1 MSPNPS
7 QRGAR
12 PRKGSLGGDGYDRSR
27 LTERGRL
34 CVKLQLDSAKWKVRK
49 RRDPAVGPGVGE
61 GRLSCFADLHHHDLR
76 SGKPPEGRLD
86 GGEMARVLG
95 KVLEVLGKTPA
106 APEPRESALDHPAAR
121 QDDKGFTS
129 SLRLTISMRSNGT
142 FVTARQRAMRCSR
155 YRPRPIRAQG
165 SAGVSCRA
173 LTRRRGG
180 PGSRQSGQSPG
191 LSPSCRRRNPPGRL
205 CRPLSADF
213 NDWLSRTAAEG
224 LASRPTRSRSATC
237 SSVQF

>member
-1 MSPNPS
+1 MSPNS

-12 PRKGSLGGDGYDRSR
+12 PRKGWLGGDGYDRSR

-34 CVKLQLDSAKWKVRK
+34 CVKLQLDSANWKVLK
-49 RRDPAVGPGVGE
+49 RPDPAVGPGVGE
-61 GRLSCFADLHHHDLR
+61 GRLSCFADLHHHDVR

-129 SLRLTISMRSNGT
+129 SLRLTISMR
-142 FVTARQRAMRCSR
+142 
-155 YRPRPIRAQG
+155 
-165 SAGVSCRA
+165 
-173 LTRRRGG
+173 
-180 PGSRQSGQSPG
+180 
-191 LSPSCRRRNPPGRL
+191 
-205 CRPLSADF
+205 
-213 NDWLSRTAAEG
+213 
-224 LASRPTRSRSATC
+224 
-237 SSVQF
+237 